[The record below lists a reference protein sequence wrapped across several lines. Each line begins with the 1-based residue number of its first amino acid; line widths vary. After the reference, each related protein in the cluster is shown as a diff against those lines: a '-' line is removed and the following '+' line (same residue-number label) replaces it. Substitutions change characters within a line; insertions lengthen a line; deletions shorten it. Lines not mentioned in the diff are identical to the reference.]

1 MKKPVGK
8 GLFDHAGCIFPFGI
22 CCDFLRRIGAN
33 VKGCTGRMLLLCE
46 YIAGA
51 RFTGIGRM
59 KGAVRDG
66 RGPIGGRDAFC

>member
-1 MKKPVGK
+1 
-8 GLFDHAGCIFPFGI
+8 
-22 CCDFLRRIGAN
+22 
-33 VKGCTGRMLLLCE
+33 MLLLCE